1 MRIRQETQPTKSNPP
16 GISLRKYPV
25 SLLASLALHSLFL
38 LLTMTMPLHTP
49 PENAERIEISLQ
61 ETAPVKIETLKENEL
76 PKDTL
81 QVVDQD
87 ENPINDEKSEK
98 AKYLS
103 AHNQVVQRETV
114 AQNKGDFKNRKENN
128 LSPGTGGKPKLS
140 LNDLQPKLDIAK
152 MVENKHQ
159 QEQELEKSLEED
171 ALKQAAEKQQK
182 QKTAE
187 AQNLNPGTGGGDV
200 SQTNDYVKD
209 AEKGMETMLSTREF
223 VYYTFYSRIRR
234 QLNQHWGG
242 KVREKVAKILKEG
255 RSIASTDDK
264 ITKLLITL
272 DKMGKLV
279 KVQVVS
285 DSGIRDLDDAAIE
298 AFQEAAP
305 FPNPPAGIVD
315 PDGTIKIRWD
325 FILEA

>member
-1 MRIRQETQPTKSNPP
+1 MRIPQEAQQINPTTPKTA
-16 GISLRKYPV
+16 LRKYPL
-25 SLLASLALHSLFL
+25 SLLASLLLHSLFL
-38 LLTMTMPLHTP
+38 LLSFVMPLHTP
-49 PENAERIEISLQ
+49 PQQSERIEISLQ
-61 ETAPVKIETLKENEL
+61 ETTPLKIETLKENEL

-87 ENPINDEKSEK
+87 ENPVNDEKSEK
-98 AKYLS
+98 AKYLG
-103 AHNQVVQRETV
+103 AHNQVVQKETV
-114 AQNKGDFKNRKENN
+114 AQNKGEFKNRKENE

-152 MVENKHQ
+152 MVEEKQ
-159 QEQELEKSLEED
+159 TQERQIEKALEED
-171 ALKQAAEKQQK
+171 AMKQLIEKQQE
-182 QKTAE
+182 KTAQ
-187 AQNLNPGTGGGDV
+187 AKNMNPGTGGGDV